1 MRNAMAIERNRPDGA
16 SSGKSSGSNSS
27 GSNSSGGDKP
37 SIVDLVT
44 DPERF
49 DQWQRQRE
57 REEAADKRPSSS
69 DRPSSDRPSSERP
82 PSARPPSDRDER
94 GRDS

>member
-1 MRNAMAIERNRPDGA
+1 MATEKP
-16 SSGKSSGSNSS
+16 STE
-27 GSNSSGGDKP
+27 KP

-57 REEAADKRPSSS
+57 REEAADKRPPSSDRTSS
-69 DRPSSDRPSSERP
+69 DRPPSG
-82 PSARPPSDRDER
+82 RDDL

>member
-1 MRNAMAIERNRPDGA
+1 MATERNRPDGA
-16 SSGKSSGSNSS
+16 SSGTSSGSNSS
-27 GSNSSGGDKP
+27 NGDKP

-57 REEAADKRPSSS
+57 REEAADKRS
-69 DRPSSDRPSSERP
+69 PSSDRPASDRP
-82 PSARPPSDRDER
+82 PSDRPASDRDER

>member
-1 MRNAMAIERNRPDGA
+1 MPNDRNKPTE
-16 SSGKSSGSNSS
+16 
-27 GSNSSGGDKP
+27 KP

-57 REEAADKRPSSS
+57 REEAADKRPS
-69 DRPSSDRPSSERP
+69 PSSDRR
-82 PSARPPSDRDER
+82 SDDR